1 MQTEETT
8 ITLATL
14 PAAEEQFAEALA
26 KVLEDLDDP
35 NKGDSNR
42 KIELVITII
51 PDRDTQLHTLKVHCK
66 TTFGARKE
74 WAGRMV
80 MGREKGK
87 MVARMIAVEK
97 QQGLP
102 FNVTQ
107 FNRKEET
114 L

>member
-8 ITLATL
+8 ITLASLT
-14 PAAEEQFAEALA
+14 AAEEQFQEALA

-35 NKGDSNR
+35 NKADGNR
-42 KIELVITII
+42 KIELIVTII

-66 TTFGARKE
+66 ATFGARKE

-87 MVARMIAVEK
+87 MVARMIQMEK

-102 FNVTQ
+102 FNVAP
-107 FNRKEET
+107 FNRKEEA